1 MEEPIYEDT
10 VTRTHIN
17 PSSLSY
23 IMAQIRETHSLDAG
37 WVVGEPVIP
46 GKNADGTI
54 DLYVSLKQYS
64 AEKIMEKP
72 MCEDILTR
80 TYVDPSSLSYIMNQ
94 IREVHSLDAGWAVGE
109 PVIFGKNADGTIDFY
124 VPVKQYSAEKISER
138 SL

>member
-37 WVVGEPVIP
+37 WVVGEPVI
-46 GKNADGTI
+46 
-54 DLYVSLKQYS
+54 
-64 AEKIMEKP
+64 
-72 MCEDILTR
+72 
-80 TYVDPSSLSYIMNQ
+80 
-94 IREVHSLDAGWAVGE
+94 
-109 PVIFGKNADGTIDFY
+109 FGKNADGTIDFY